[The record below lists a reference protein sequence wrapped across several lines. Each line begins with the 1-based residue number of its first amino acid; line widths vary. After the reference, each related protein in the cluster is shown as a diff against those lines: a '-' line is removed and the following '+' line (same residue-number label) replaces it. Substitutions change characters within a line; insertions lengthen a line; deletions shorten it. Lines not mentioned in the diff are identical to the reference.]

1 MVILSL
7 SLLQMGLVTSVL
19 AAPTSTAVGP
29 VQPAPS
35 KEIGAISSSTTQRFP
50 RQPHHCPVAKVQ
62 RRNPGSPN
70 ESTMQYGD
78 LPTETFF
85 RRICQERSVYPEDRF
100 FAYLVSLNNDDF
112 RVMCSIVKTNVKLSE
127 DLPETAK
134 EAALR
139 RIAEYT
145 ANPSN
150 EKTKQAVVWWLDLT
164 LFQLQC
170 TFYTHHASDPN
181 APVILIHSKI
191 DADAAHYSY
200 KQNTDHMFEDYWEV
214 YQGSR

>member
-1 MVILSL
+1 
-7 SLLQMGLVTSVL
+7 
-19 AAPTSTAVGP
+19 
-29 VQPAPS
+29 
-35 KEIGAISSSTTQRFP
+35 
-50 RQPHHCPVAKVQ
+50 
-62 RRNPGSPN
+62 
-70 ESTMQYGD
+70 MQYGD

-85 RRICQERSVYPEDRF
+85 RRICRERGVYPEHLF

-112 RVMCSIVKTNVKLSE
+112 RLMCSIVKTNVELSKF
-127 DLPETAK
+127 LPEAAK

-200 KQNTDHMFEDYWEV
+200 KQNTDHHCMQVLISCPDLWKTYAKKTQNFDSIRKATYKRLYGELIE
-214 YQGSR
+214 